1 MTKIFHPNVA
11 VPSGEICVNTLK
23 KDWSPTNWSLSH
35 IFEVVKC
42 LLIVPFPESSLNEE
56 AGREFMESYE
66 DFFNNAR
73 LYTSVHAKPTQAQ
86 QKMIE
91 QHNAINSREE
101 KKQEDNGCTNADVE
115 MVQEFGRETTGVL
128 SQLTNS
134 QFLQTAS
141 IEGKGEIF
149 GNEGMMSQNKQLG
162 SGVANPTVKK
172 AAAVADPKKKWM
184 RRI

>member
-23 KDWSPTNWSLSH
+23 KDWNPTNWSLSH

-56 AGREFMESYE
+56 AGREFMENYD

-73 LYTSVHAKPTQAQ
+73 LYTQVHARPTQAQ
-86 QKMIE
+86 AKLIE
-91 QHNAINSREE
+91 QHNAIHNCKGEE
-101 KKQEDNGCTNADVE
+101 KKMEEDAE
-115 MVQEFGRETTGVL
+115 IGREATGGVL

-134 QFLQTAS
+134 FLPTAAV
-141 IEGKGEIF
+141 EGKGENF
-149 GNEGMMSQNKQLG
+149 SMDGMPS
-162 SGVANPTVKK
+162 VK
-172 AAAVADPKKKWM
+172 
-184 RRI
+184 

>member
-101 KKQEDNGCTNADVE
+101 KKQEDNG
-115 MVQEFGRETTGVL
+115 
-128 SQLTNS
+128 
-134 QFLQTAS
+134 
-141 IEGKGEIF
+141 
-149 GNEGMMSQNKQLG
+149 
-162 SGVANPTVKK
+162 
-172 AAAVADPKKKWM
+172 
-184 RRI
+184 

>member
-73 LYTSVHAKPTQAQ
+73 LYTSVHAKPNHNQL
-86 QKMIE
+86 KMIE
-91 QHNAINSREE
+91 QHNVLHNKEE
-101 KKQEDNGCTNADVE
+101 KKQEENGNGDVE
-115 MVQEFGRETTGVL
+115 MQQEFGREATGVL

-134 QFLQTAS
+134 QFLPTSS

-149 GNEGMMSQNKQLG
+149 GNDSMMNQNKQFG
-162 SGVANPTVKK
+162 
-172 AAAVADPKKKWM
+172 
-184 RRI
+184 